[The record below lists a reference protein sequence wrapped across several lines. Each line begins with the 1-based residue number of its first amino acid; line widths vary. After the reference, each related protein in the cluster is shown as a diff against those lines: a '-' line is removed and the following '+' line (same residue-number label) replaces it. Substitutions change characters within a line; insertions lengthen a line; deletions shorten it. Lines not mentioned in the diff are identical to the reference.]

1 MSRSAPILGLLILA
15 AAALPAGAAPVVPA
29 TSLFADHEAHKV
41 GDILTVLIVEST
53 QAQKSTQ
60 TKTQT
65 GTQNTAGSSGRL
77 DFLKMWDLNAQNQ
90 SNGEGSTQRSGMLQ
104 ARITVR
110 VTEIDANG
118 LLIVEGVRSVKVNG
132 EEERTTLHGAVR
144 PRDIGPDNTVLSTF
158 LSDATIEY
166 SGQGVLANAERP
178 GIITRVFN
186 WLF

>member
-1 MSRSAPILGLLILA
+1 VSRSAPILALLVLA
-15 AAALPAGAAPVVPA
+15 AAAPPAAPAPVVPQ

-41 GDILTVLIVEST
+41 GDILTVLIVET
-53 QAQKSTQ
+53 TEAQKSTL
-60 TKTQT
+60 TKTKT
-65 GTQNTAGSSGRL
+65 GSQNTASSSGRL
-77 DFLKMWDLNAQNQ
+77 DFLKMWDLDAQNQ
-90 SNGEGSTQRSGMLQ
+90 SNGEGSTQRSGDLR

-110 VTEIDANG
+110 ITEVDANG

-132 EEERTTLHGAVR
+132 EEEKITLHGAVR
-144 PRDIGPDNTVLSTF
+144 PRDVGPDNTVLSTF
-158 LSDATIEY
+158 LADASIAY